1 MKVEIPQYK
10 EFQVQKP
17 IYVKVPI
24 YEHIPVYHH
33 FAMTENNESLTNM
46 EMNKDEDCDDNSSIS
61 NNNKKELNKQLNSF
75 LRKVKTQ

>member
-1 MKVEIPQYK
+1 VPIPVKVEIPQYK

-33 FAMTENNESLTNM
+33 FAMTENKGNLQE
-46 EMNKDEDCDDNSSIS
+46 EECEDDNTSIS
-61 NNNKKELNKQLNSF
+61 NSNKKELNKKLKSF
-75 LRKVKTQ
+75 LQNIKGN